1 VRVLHAIN
9 DLAAGGAEKLLLDL
23 LPEMNRRGVRADLV
37 VLDDT
42 PHPFLRELRR
52 RAACAIHSTGSG
64 RPRDPRNA
72 LRLRH
77 LVAGYDLVHAHLFPT
92 TYWVALA
99 RTLASARTPLVLT
112 EHNVTNRRRGRRIT
126 AAIDRIVYRRYEKV
140 VCVSEP
146 AREALAV
153 HAGLPADR
161 LVVVP
166 NGVDLSRLDA
176 AQPADRARLFGD
188 LDGTARVV
196 LQVSSFRE
204 QKDQETLVR
213 ALPLLPPAARLAL
226 VGDGP
231 KRPACTRLAERLGVR
246 HRVDFLGVRE
256 DVPSLLKAAD
266 LVALS
271 SRHEGLSLASVEGLA
286 SGRPFVASDVPG
298 LREVVGGAGLLFPP
312 GDAEAFAEVAGRLL
326 EEPGLA
332 REVAERGRARAREYD
347 LGTMVDRLLDVY
359 ESLPSLRGGVSAR
372 DPGTRPSSS
381 GR

>member
-1 VRVLHAIN
+1 MRVLHAIN

-23 LPEMNRRGVRADLV
+23 LPELNRRGVQADLV
-37 VLDDT
+37 LLDDA

-52 RAACAIHSTGSG
+52 RAACEIHATGSG

-77 LVAGYDLVHAHLFPT
+77 LVAEYDLVHAHLFPT

-99 RTLASARTPLVLT
+99 AAFASARTPLVLT

-153 HAGLPADR
+153 HAGLPQER

-166 NGVDLSRLDA
+166 NGVDLSRLDSA
-176 AQPADRARLFGD
+176 LPADRARLFGD
-188 LDGTARVV
+188 ADGTARVI
-196 LQVSSFRE
+196 LQVSSFRD

-231 KRPACTRLAERLGVR
+231 RRPACTRLAERLGVR

-312 GDAEAFAEVAGRLL
+312 GDADAFAEVASRLL
-326 EEPGLA
+326 GDPGLA

-347 LGTMVDRLLDVY
+347 LATMVDRLLDVY
-359 ESLPSLRGGVSAR
+359 QSLPSLRAGVSAR
-372 DPGTRPSSS
+372 DPGTRTSSS